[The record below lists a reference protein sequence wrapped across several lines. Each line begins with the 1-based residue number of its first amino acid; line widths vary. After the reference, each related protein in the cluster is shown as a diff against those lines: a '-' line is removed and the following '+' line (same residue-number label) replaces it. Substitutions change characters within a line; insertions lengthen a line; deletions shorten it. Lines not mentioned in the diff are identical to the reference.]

1 MPEDRFI
8 TIGQLAART
17 GVAVSAIRFY
27 EQRGLLTALRTPGNQ
42 RRFLR
47 SDIRRVS
54 FILIAQKLGLALAEI
69 EAQLASLPQGRAPT
83 LSDWQAISGR
93 MRGAIDAK
101 IALLTRTRDQL
112 DQCIGCGCL
121 SLEKCRLY
129 NPDDRRAAEGPGPRA
144 VLGLEQ
150 DEMTAVMQDSAAGVL
165 TPASTPP
172 RAIPPPRPSPR

>member
-27 EQRGLLTALRTPGNQ
+27 EEKRLLQSLRTSGNQ

-54 FILIAQKLGLALAEI
+54 FILIAQKLGLALVEI
-69 EAQLASLPQGRAPT
+69 ESQLAQLPQGRAPT
-83 LSDWQAISGR
+83 LSDWQQISRR
-93 MRGAIDAK
+93 MRFEIDQR
-101 IALLTRTRDQL
+101 INLLTRTRNQL

-121 SLEKCRLY
+121 SLQKCQLY
-129 NPDDRRAAEGPGPRA
+129 NKDDRMGAKGAGPRA
-144 VLGLEQ
+144 ILG
-150 DEMTAVMQDSAAGVL
+150 
-165 TPASTPP
+165 
-172 RAIPPPRPSPR
+172 

>member
-27 EQRGLLTALRTPGNQ
+27 EDKGLLQALRTRGNQ

-54 FILIAQKLGLALAEI
+54 FILIAQKLGLSLTDI
-69 EAQLASLPQGRAPT
+69 EAQLANLPHGRAAT
-83 LSDWQAISGR
+83 LSDWQNISRR
-93 MRGAIDAK
+93 MRFEIDQR
-101 IALLTRTRDQL
+101 INLLTRTRNQL

-121 SLEKCRLY
+121 SLEKGQLY
-129 NPDDRRAAEGPGPRA
+129 NKNDR
-144 VLGLEQ
+144 LG
-150 DEMTAVMQDSAAGVL
+150 AKGA
-165 TPASTPP
+165 
-172 RAIPPPRPSPR
+172 

>member
-27 EQRGLLTALRTPGNQ
+27 EEKGLLQSLRTSGNQ

-69 EAQLASLPQGRAPT
+69 EAQLAQLPQGRAPT
-83 LSDWQAISGR
+83 VMDWQQISRR
-93 MRGAIDAK
+93 MRFEIDQR
-101 IALLTRTRDQL
+101 INLLTRTRNQL

-121 SLEKCRLY
+121 SLQKCQLY
-129 NPDDRRAAEGPGPRA
+129 NRDDRMGAAGATGPRL
-144 VLGLEQ
+144 VL
-150 DEMTAVMQDSAAGVL
+150 DT
-165 TPASTPP
+165 
-172 RAIPPPRPSPR
+172 

>member
-27 EQRGLLTALRTPGNQ
+27 EEKRLLQSLRTGGNQ

-54 FILIAQKLGLALAEI
+54 FILIAQKLGLALVEI
-69 EAQLASLPQGRAPT
+69 ESQLAQLPQGRAPT
-83 LSDWQAISGR
+83 LSDWQQISRR
-93 MRGAIDAK
+93 MRFEIDQR
-101 IALLTRTRDQL
+101 IMLLTRTRNQL

-121 SLEKCRLY
+121 SLQKCQLY
-129 NPDDRRAAEGPGPRA
+129 NKDDRMGAKGAGPRA
-144 VLGLEQ
+144 ILG
-150 DEMTAVMQDSAAGVL
+150 
-165 TPASTPP
+165 
-172 RAIPPPRPSPR
+172 

>member
-27 EQRGLLTALRTPGNQ
+27 EDKRLLQSLRTSGNQ

-54 FILIAQKLGLALAEI
+54 FVLIAQKLGLALSEI
-69 EAQLASLPQGRAPT
+69 ESQLAQLPQGRAPT
-83 LSDWQAISGR
+83 LSDWQAISRR
-93 MRGAIDAK
+93 MRFEIDQR
-101 IALLTRTRDQL
+101 INLLTRTRNQL

-121 SLEKCRLY
+121 SLQKCQLY
-129 NPDDRRAAEGPGPRA
+129 NKDDRMGAKGAGPRA
-144 VLGLEQ
+144 ILG
-150 DEMTAVMQDSAAGVL
+150 
-165 TPASTPP
+165 
-172 RAIPPPRPSPR
+172 

>member
-1 MPEDRFI
+1 MPEDRVI

-27 EQRGLLTALRTPGNQ
+27 EEKGLLRSLRTSGNQ

-69 EAQLASLPQGRAPT
+69 EGQLAQLPQGRAPT
-83 LSDWQAISGR
+83 LSDWQHISRR
-93 MRGAIDAK
+93 MRFEIDQR
-101 IALLTRTRDQL
+101 INLLTRTRNQL

-121 SLEKCRLY
+121 SLQKCQLY
-129 NPDDRRAAEGPGPRA
+129 NKDDRMGAKGAGPRA
-144 VLGLEQ
+144 ILG
-150 DEMTAVMQDSAAGVL
+150 
-165 TPASTPP
+165 
-172 RAIPPPRPSPR
+172 

>member
-27 EQRGLLTALRTPGNQ
+27 EEKGLLRSLRTSGNQ

-54 FILIAQKLGLALAEI
+54 FILIAQKLGLALSEF
-69 EAQLASLPQGRAPT
+69 ESQLAQLPQGRAPT
-83 LSDWQAISGR
+83 VMDWQQISRR
-93 MRGAIDAK
+93 MRLEIDQR
-101 IALLTRTRDQL
+101 INLLTRTRNQL

-121 SLEKCRLY
+121 SLQKCQLY
-129 NPDDRRAAEGPGPRA
+129 NKDDRLGAKGAGPRA
-144 VLGLEQ
+144 ILG
-150 DEMTAVMQDSAAGVL
+150 
-165 TPASTPP
+165 
-172 RAIPPPRPSPR
+172 